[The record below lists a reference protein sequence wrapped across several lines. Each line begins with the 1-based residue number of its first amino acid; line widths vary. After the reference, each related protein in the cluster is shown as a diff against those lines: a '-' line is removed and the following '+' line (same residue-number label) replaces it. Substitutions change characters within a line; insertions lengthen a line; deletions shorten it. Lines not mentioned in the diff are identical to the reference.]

1 MLVVLGSISFFC
13 KQKFTFAILVTI
25 LVNNPTT
32 ILVFWLTAIPS
43 KCLGPTKI
51 INPSQKEGAW
61 CQQSYYNPTQIG
73 GKRDSPIT
81 ILGIW
86 LPLVTGRWIS
96 MSLGLRFPINRH
108 NPSVL
113 GRLGLYFLVARR
125 TSLTILPQSYP
136 NRWQIN
142 GKPHNPI
149 TILVIRRPF

>member
-1 MLVVLGSISFFC
+1 MAHFSHLGCSVESTTMLYANERCPWSS
-13 KQKFTFAILVTI
+13 Q
-25 LVNNPTT
+25 
-32 ILVFWLTAIPS
+32 S
-43 KCLGPTKI
+43 YH
-51 INPSQKEGAW
+51 NPSQKEGAW
-61 CQQSYYNPTQIG
+61 SQQSYYNPTQIG
-73 GKRDSPIT
+73 GKRDIPIT

-86 LPLVTGRWIS
+86 LPLITGWWIS

-142 GKPHNPI
+142 GKPNNPN
-149 TILVIRRPF
+149 TILVIWRPF